1 MLKQANTLPE
11 KIRFI
16 RQELNLSVVELSKL
30 INVSDSSVK
39 HYESGLRNPSKKV
52 FKNLSKISGLSE
64 QVLKDNDVEISKL
77 NTTGTNNRLAILE
90 YMRGE
95 KYGRTELDVLRDML
109 NGHILINKLIP
120 VWENMS
126 RDEKNNIIA
135 VFVTEDL
142 K

>member
-1 MLKQANTLPE
+1 MKEVYSIPE
-11 KIRFI
+11 KVKFI

-30 INVSDSSVK
+30 INVSDSSIK

-52 FKNLSKISGLSE
+52 FKNLAKISGLSE

-77 NTTGTNNRLAILE
+77 NTTGVNNRLAILE

-95 KYGRTELDVLRDML
+95 KYGRTELDVVRDML

>member
-1 MLKQANTLPE
+1 MIKQANTLPE

-30 INVSDSSVK
+30 INVSDSSIK

-52 FKNLSKISGLSE
+52 FKNLAKISGLSE

-77 NTTGTNNRLAILE
+77 NTTGINNRLAILE

-95 KYGRTELDVLRDML
+95 KYGRTELDVVRDML

-120 VWENMS
+120 VWGNMS